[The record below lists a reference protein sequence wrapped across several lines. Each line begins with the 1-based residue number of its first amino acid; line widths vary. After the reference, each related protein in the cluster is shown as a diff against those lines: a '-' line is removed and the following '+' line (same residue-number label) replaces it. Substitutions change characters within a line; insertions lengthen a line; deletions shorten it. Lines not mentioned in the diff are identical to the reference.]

1 MDTHTMADASL
12 LVSDGVKHITPYVP
26 GKPLQDLEREY
37 GITGAIKLASNE
49 NPLGPSPRALEA
61 IREILPTVHQ
71 YPDADSRL
79 LKAKLAQR
87 FGISPECFVPA
98 NGSNEIIELTLRVF
112 LRPGGEVI
120 MPDPCFSL
128 YRKFTQASDGIPV
141 PVPLRD
147 FRIDLRAM
155 AERIT
160 AKTRVVFITNPN
172 NPTGTIVTKTEFEEF
187 LKAVPVSAVVVLD
200 EAYGEFV
207 SDPDTPLGKEYL
219 QGPPWIITLRTFSK
233 VYGLAGLR
241 IGYGFAPRELTLYLN
256 KVRQPFNVSALAQ
269 AAACAALDDEN
280 HLEKTLQVV
289 REGRAFLTQEFD
301 RLGLDYV
308 PSQSNFIMIRVGTHS
323 DRVYD
328 RLLRQGVIV
337 RPLHS
342 FGYPEHLRITVGTPE
357 ENQRFITTFDQ
368 AVSGLGI

>member
-1 MDTHTMADASL
+1 MADASL
-12 LVSDGVKHITPYVP
+12 LVSDSIKHIAPYVP
-26 GKPLQDLEREY
+26 GKPIQDLEREY

-61 IREILPTVHQ
+61 MREMLPLVHQ

-79 LKAKLAQR
+79 LKSKLAQR
-87 FGISPECFVPA
+87 YGIPPECFVPA

-120 MPDPCFSL
+120 MPEPCFSL
-128 YRKFTQASDGIPV
+128 YRKFTQAADGIPV

-155 AERIT
+155 AEKIT

-172 NPTGTIVTKTEFEEF
+172 NPTGTIVAKAQFDQF
-187 LKAVPVSAVVVLD
+187 LRAVPESAVVVLD

-207 SDPDTPLGKEYL
+207 SDPDTPLGKDYL

-241 IGYGFAPRELTLYLN
+241 IGYGLAARDLTLYIN
-256 KVRQPFNVSALAQ
+256 KVRQPFNVSVLAQ
-269 AAACAALDDEN
+269 AAASGALDDEA
-280 HLEKTLQVV
+280 HLEKTLRVV
-289 REGRAFLTQEFD
+289 RDGRAFLAQEFR
-301 RLGLDYV
+301 RLAVDYV
-308 PSQSNFIMIRVGTHS
+308 PSQSNFIMIHVGTHC
-323 DRVYD
+323 DRTYEA
-328 RLLRQGVIV
+328 LLRQGVIV
-337 RPLHS
+337 RPLKS

-357 ENQRFITTFDQ
+357 ENRRFISTFRQSLSDH
-368 AVSGLGI
+368 GR